1 MTPDHPPPDPPP
13 HRDEPT
19 DRRSITWARFAP
31 RRDLQASDAVV
42 DAVAAVER
50 RDPRYLRSDLE
61 ESLDTDALDSLFS
74 NGSTHAR
81 LSFRYGGYV
90 VDVRGD
96 GWVRVRIH

>member
-1 MTPDHPPPDPPP
+1 MTRDRSRPDFLP
-13 HRDEPT
+13 RQREPT

-42 DAVAAVER
+42 DAVAAAER
-50 RDPRYLRSDLE
+50 RDPRCLRSDIE
-61 ESLDTDALDSLFS
+61 EALDTDALDSLFS

-96 GWVRVRIH
+96 GWVRVRIR